1 MKYLAIDYGQR
12 RVGLATCDEAGFFA
26 SPFDTREKGEGKKS
40 TPRLLADLIET
51 IRAQNIEGIVL
62 GLPRGA
68 SGEETDMEREVR
80 AFGEALQRALR
91 EANLNIEIELYDER
105 FTTAQVL
112 KSLRAAGVTQKDA
125 RNAGG
130 SESIDA
136 RAAAVIL
143 QDFVDAKKLRDSW
156 AAEYATGADESEDEV

>member
-1 MKYLAIDYGQR
+1 MKYLAIDYGQK
-12 RVGLATCDEAGFFA
+12 RVGLATCDEAEFFA
-26 SPFDTREKGEGKKS
+26 SPFATREKGEGKKS

-51 IRAQNIEGIVL
+51 VRAHQIEGIVL

-80 AFGEALQRALR
+80 AFGTALQNALR
-91 EANLNIEIELYDER
+91 DANLNIAIEWCDER

-112 KSLRAAGVTQKDA
+112 KSLREAGVSQKDA

-130 SESIDA
+130 AESIDA

-143 QDFVDAKKLRDSW
+143 QDFLDAKKLRASW
-156 AAEYATGADESEDEV
+156 VNEDAENESEDDV